1 VKKKCARCGGKL
13 RRVHRTF
20 IERFS
25 FMAKYRCREC
35 QTLETAPWR
44 FRHHFGS
51 RCRCPRCGT
60 YRITKLKERDKIDK
74 METGFLN
81 LYERWMGG
89 KLYHC
94 RFCRIQFYDRRKYT
108 PPPPPSAQPQPAATR
123 SQATVEQL
131 MPTPTGKQPST
142 TQSV

>member
-1 VKKKCARCGGKL
+1 L

-20 IERFS
+20 TERFS
-25 FMAKYRCREC
+25 FLAKYRCREC
-35 QTLETAPWR
+35 NTEETAPR
-44 FRHHFGS
+44 GYQLHFGH

-81 LYERWMGG
+81 LVERWMGG

-94 RFCRIQFYDRRKYT
+94 RYCRVQFFDRRKYT
-108 PPPPPSAQPQPAATR
+108 PAPPPLAPPKPPAEDENPPAATGEQ
-123 SQATVEQL
+123 STATPGL
-131 MPTPTGKQPST
+131 
-142 TQSV
+142 